1 MPRPAQVAP
10 PGHSL
15 QHSLLDDGAWE
26 ERVARDLVPDQ
37 RGLIVAVDHFLS
49 PDECWALVT
58 AASSI
63 GLQPPRPDDL
73 RPKKGEAFLCRE
85 TLALVDQPLAAR
97 LWRRLLPLLP
107 PLDGRSPVGLH
118 GDVHGAGGASL
129 LKFYRYRR
137 GHSFGLHV
145 DTSHK
150 GGGPGEETEFTLL
163 VYLNTQGE
171 AVAGEVAGEAAGEE
185 AQQPLVGG
193 DTVFMRTAKAEL
205 CRVSPRAG
213 VALLHAHGRRCC
225 MHEAEEVRRGVKWVL
240 RADVLYRRV
249 DAAAPPPEAPLAA
262 GAGAGGGRRRGKAG
276 RPVTPCESVRE
287 NRV

>member
-26 ERVARDLVPDQ
+26 ERVVRDLVPDQ

-163 VYLNTQGE
+163 NILNSQNK
-171 AVAGEVAGEAAGEE
+171 
-185 AQQPLVGG
+185 L
-193 DTVFMRTAKAEL
+193 
-205 CRVSPRAG
+205 
-213 VALLHAHGRRCC
+213 
-225 MHEAEEVRRGVKWVL
+225 
-240 RADVLYRRV
+240 
-249 DAAAPPPEAPLAA
+249 
-262 GAGAGGGRRRGKAG
+262 
-276 RPVTPCESVRE
+276 
-287 NRV
+287 